1 MPVGPKSTVVIV
13 ESPAKCKKIEGFL
26 GPGYTV
32 LASFGHL
39 TTLKSLK
46 DIDLDKNYHPTFSII
61 DSKKSHISKLK
72 KAISNSDN
80 VIIATDDDREGEAIG
95 FHICNLFKLPV
106 STTPRI
112 IFHEITKP
120 AIQEAINNPTTLNTD
135 LINAAIARQ
144 VLDIM
149 VGFMISPMLWKN
161 ISQNMKNGLS
171 AGRCQSPA
179 LRLVYDNQKEIDS
192 SPGTFVYSTTG
203 YFTKQNLAFTLN
215 HQYTTNSEPDM
226 ETFLEESVNH
236 DHNFK
241 KGKVRETTK
250 NPPSPF
256 TTSALQQSANTN
268 LRISPKA
275 TMQICQKLYEG
286 GLITYMRTDS
296 RTYSKEFIKKAKG
309 YIKSEY
315 GDTYIHTDV
324 DKLSERNEKKSK
336 KKKKDDNNKA
346 QEAHEAIRPTDITN
360 TDIGTKYDS
369 KEVRMY
375 NLIWKNT
382 VESCMSP
389 AKYNAIT
396 CTITAPYDHEYR
408 YSCENV
414 IFPGWKIVG
423 GYDESNPEYHYL
435 LQMKDQD
442 VDYNKIISKITV
454 KDTKSHYTEA
464 KLVQLLEEQGIGR
477 PSTFSS
483 LIDKIQTRGYV
494 KKANVTGVKKTCT
507 EYELVDCEISEHNI
521 EKEFGNEKG
530 KLVIQ
535 PLGMMVLEFLIK
547 HYDELFIYEYTKN
560 MEDMLDNIAKG
571 DEVWYEL
578 CDKVYNCIKELS
590 GELKGN
596 SRERYQIDDKHT
608 WMIAKYGPV
617 IKCQEGENVT
627 WKKVRKDID
636 FDKLKNGDY
645 KLSDLLDVS
654 KSGGRLLGNYKNK
667 EMYLKKGQYGLYVE
681 WGDNKKSLSYLEKE
695 EIEINLQ
702 DVISY
707 ISKPSSSVIREISN
721 DMSIRNGKY
730 GPYIFYKTKKMKKP
744 QFLKLKGFNLEDD
757 EDYESCDVERL
768 TTWIEEKYSV

>member
-1 MPVGPKSTVVIV
+1 MPIGPKPTVVIV
-13 ESPAKCKKIEGFL
+13 ESPAKCKKIENFL
-26 GPGYTV
+26 GPGYVV

-46 DIDLDKNYHPTFSII
+46 DIDVNKNYKPSFNVI
-61 DSKKSHISKLK
+61 DSKKSHISKLR
-72 KAISNSDN
+72 KAISNSDK

-120 AIQEAINNPTTLNTD
+120 AIQQAINNPTTLNMD

-144 VLDIM
+144 VLDIL

-179 LRLVYDNQKEIDS
+179 LRLVYDNQKEIDE

-203 YFTKQNLAFTLN
+203 YFTSKNIPFNLN
-215 HQYTTNSEPDM
+215 HQFTMDSDPNM
-226 ETFLEESVNH
+226 ENFLEETVNH
-236 DHNFK
+236 EHMFK

-250 NPPSPF
+250 NPPLPF

-275 TMQICQKLYEG
+275 TMKICQKLYES

-315 GDTYIHTDV
+315 GDEYIHNDV
-324 DKLSERNEKKSK
+324 DKLSERSEKKSK
-336 KKKKDDNNKA
+336 KKKKDDNKA
-346 QEAHEAIRPTDITN
+346 QEAHEAIRPTDITKV
-360 TDIGTKYDS
+360 DIGTGFDS

-375 NLIWKNT
+375 KLIWKNT

-389 AKYNAIT
+389 AKYNALT
-396 CTITAPYDHEYR
+396 CTISAPYSHEYR

-414 IFPGWKIVG
+414 IFPGWKIVD
-423 GYDESNPEYHYL
+423 GYEESNPIYHYL
-435 LQMKDQD
+435 LKLEEQELE
-442 VDYNKIISKITV
+442 YNKVQSKISV

-494 KKANVTGVKKTCT
+494 KKTNVKGVKKTCI
-507 EYELVDCEISEHNI
+507 EYELVDCEIHENTI

-535 PLGMMVLEFLIK
+535 PLGIMVLEFLIK
-547 HYDELFIYEYTKN
+547 HYDELFVYSYTKN
-560 MEDMLDNIAKG
+560 MEDTLDHIAKG
-571 DEVWYEL
+571 ESIWYNL
-578 CDKVYNCIKELS
+578 CDNVYSTIKNLS
-590 GELKGN
+590 EELKGS
-596 SRERYQIDDKHT
+596 SREHYKIDEHHT
-608 WMIAKYGPV
+608 WMIAKYGAV
-617 IKCQEGENVT
+617 IKCQIGENVT
-627 WKKVRKDID
+627 WKKAKKDID
-636 FDKLKNGDY
+636 FDKLKSGKL
-645 KLSDLLDVS
+645 KLSDILDTS
-654 KSGGRLLGNYKNK
+654 SSSGRLLGEYKK
-667 EMYLKKGQYGLYVE
+667 QKMYLKKGQYGLYVE
-681 WGDNKKSLSYLEKE
+681 WGDNKKSLSYLQKE
-695 EIEINLQ
+695 ECEITLE
-702 DVISY
+702 DVITY
-707 ISKPSSSVIREISN
+707 ITNPSSILREISS

-730 GPYIFYKTKKMKKP
+730 GPYIFYKSKQMKRP
-744 QFLKLKGFNLEDD
+744 QFLKLRGFKLEDG
-757 EDYESCDVERL
+757 EDYESCDIERL
-768 TTWIEEKYSV
+768 TTWIEETYSV